1 MGLRYLPSDQAQ
13 WRGVIIIAALAIV
26 ITVCQHSARSAGRL
40 SAFEVAAKRVVWP
53 LQSLLVGS
61 GQAVRNV
68 GVAAVRG
75 GAIAREN
82 QELRRRVH
90 ELEADKILM
99 FENVLEI
106 KRIREKLGF
115 EQEHAPEGVPARV
128 VGRSSGWSRRR
139 ITIET
144 GAGRELE
151 VGNPVVT
158 MAGLVGRV
166 IEAHGDRGE
175 VVLLLDA
182 EHAVAGIVQP
192 SRDEGLVYPAP
203 EAQRGEQMLQLSKL
217 SRGSDI
223 RVGQTV
229 LSSGLGEVYP
239 PKIPI
244 GTIERVERSP
254 VGGGAIVAYVRP
266 FVDFNHLDY
275 VMVRRRSD

>member
-1 MGLRYLPSDQAQ
+1 MGLRHFPPDQAQ
-13 WRGVIIIAALAIV
+13 WRGVIIIVALAIV
-26 ITVCQHSARSAGRL
+26 MTVCQHAAHSAGRL
-40 SAFEVAAKRVVWP
+40 SVSEVAAKRIVWP

-61 GQAVRNV
+61 GHVVRNV
-68 GVAAVRG
+68 GLAVVRG
-75 GAIAREN
+75 EAIAHEN
-82 QELRRRVH
+82 QVLHQRVQ
-90 ELEADKILM
+90 ELEVDKILM
-99 FENVLEI
+99 FENALEI
-106 KRIREKLGF
+106 KRIRENLGF

-139 ITIET
+139 ITIQT
-144 GAGRELE
+144 GGGRELE
-151 VGNPVVT
+151 VGNPVRT

-166 IEAHGDRGE
+166 VEAHGNRGE

-182 EHAVAGIVQP
+182 EHAVACIVQP
-192 SRDEGLVYPAP
+192 SGDQGMIYPAP

-229 LSSGLGEVYP
+229 LSSGMGEVYP

-244 GTIERVERSP
+244 GRIERVERSP

-275 VMVRRRSD
+275 VIVMRRSD